1 MDHNHVNYVE
11 DLLDMAGIR
20 DAGNVYPSEISGG
33 MQRRVA
39 LARTIVKKPSLIL
52 LDEPTTGL
60 DPIICE
66 VINNTINKT
75 RQKTGAT
82 MLTITHDLNSALQI
96 GDRIIVLRYGEIIF
110 DGPAFDI
117 FDAKEKYIKDFI
129 KAANVNQ
136 KTLKNWNAAI
146 QLWI

>member
-1 MDHNHVNYVE
+1 
-11 DLLDMAGIR
+11 
-20 DAGNVYPSEISGG
+20 

-129 KAANVNQ
+129 KAANVNY
-136 KTLKNWNAAI
+136 KAL
-146 QLWI
+146 